1 MKILKKLSFSNIYQK
16 QLSLMPEELKQFA
29 VYRFEKMKNYPLH
42 EICKKLNID
51 NLVGYK
57 YTLQVRK
64 DLNLPVGNKK
74 QSREIYNN

>member
-1 MKILKKLSFSNIYQK
+1 
-16 QLSLMPEELKQFA
+16 
-29 VYRFEKMKNYPLH
+29 MKNYPLH

-57 YTLQVRK
+57 YTLKVRK
-64 DLNLPVGNKK
+64 DLNLPVGYKK